1 MSEEYSMKIIVE
13 NSTNLVKYLLN
24 DSDEVT
30 MESNRIVLSDN
41 VICDLNSNNATLIEN
56 VENKEDFSGNKYTY
70 SDGTWTLNPDWEDPA
85 VLIAAEKQRV
95 LDSL

>member
-1 MSEEYSMKIIVE
+1 MKIIVE

-30 MESNRIVLSDN
+30 MESNRIVLTDN
-41 VICDLNSNNATLIEN
+41 VVCDLNSNNATLIED
-56 VENKEDFSGNKYTY
+56 VENKDDFIGDKYTY
-70 SDGTWTLNPDWEDPA
+70 SDGTWTLNADWEDPA
-85 VLIAAEKQRV
+85 VFFEREKEKQRI